1 MEMAFDSWQVWS
13 PVEWARWMWAAVSS
27 NGESRL
33 LAAQESS
40 RKRQVDSVCL
50 VMVVPGVYG
59 IDARVGKKVLSA
71 SFQAQ
76 QADLSIHSSL
86 LFICVTPPSTLPR
99 VFILKTS
106 PSQDPFLPSMDG
118 A

>member
-1 MEMAFDSWQVWS
+1 MAFDSWQMWS

-27 NGESRL
+27 SGDPRL

-50 VMVVPGVYG
+50 VMFVPDVYG
-59 IDARVGKKVLSA
+59 VGARVRKKVLGA

-76 QADLSIHSSL
+76 QASFFFTVHSYD
-86 LFICVTPPSTLPR
+86 STLTPTPC
-99 VFILKTS
+99 FHT
-106 PSQDPFLPSMDG
+106 
-118 A
+118 